1 MPTRHRYVLSL
12 NGKEEVTKGEG
23 KGDGGFR
30 ERDRIR
36 RNGTIEAT
44 GGGESG
50 SVKAQVVK
58 TAKVDV

>member
-12 NGKEEVTKGEG
+12 NGKEEVTKGE
-23 KGDGGFR
+23 R
-30 ERDRIR
+30 R
-36 RNGTIEAT
+36 RNGYDR
-44 GGGESG
+44 GDSDGESG